1 MATSRIGQGFNL
13 RMRCTRP
20 MMPSEANHLAILN

>member
-1 MATSRIGQGFNL
+1 MTTSRIGQGFNL

-20 MMPSEANHLAILN
+20 MMPSAANDLAILD